1 MANSSNKLCDQ
12 KLIPAYID
20 GELDD
25 ALQSLF
31 EAHIECCAECRDEL
45 RVHQQFICALDS
57 VFINDTE
64 VSIPADFSRIVA
76 ARAVSD
82 MSGVRTAAENRKAL
96 LICLILAITGFA
108 LIGATTRQMS
118 LSLLRSV
125 VAKVVAVVE
134 FAWATVYDSVA
145 SVAVISRVISRKFI
159 IETGNLGLVFVLFAF
174 SVLLLS
180 RLIANYHRTGA
191 VE

>member
-12 KLIPAYID
+12 NLIPAYID
-20 GELDD
+20 GDLDD
-25 ALQSLF
+25 AVQSLF
-31 EAHIECCAECRDEL
+31 EAHIECCADCRDEL

-57 VFINDTE
+57 VFINDAE
-64 VSIPADFSRIVA
+64 VSVPADFSRIVA

-96 LICLILAITGFA
+96 LICLILAITGFG

-118 LSLLRSV
+118 FSLLRGL
-125 VAKVVAVVE
+125 VAKVFGVVE
-134 FAWATVYDSVA
+134 FAWSTLYDSVV
-145 SVAVISRVISRKFI
+145 SVAVVSRVICRKFI
-159 IETGNLGLVFVLFAF
+159 VETGNLGLVFVLFAF

-180 RLIANYHRTGA
+180 RLISNYHRTGA

>member
-1 MANSSNKLCDQ
+1 MMESSSKFCDQ
-12 KLIPAYID
+12 KLIAAYID
-20 GELDD
+20 GELDGPTQ
-25 ALQSLF
+25 ALF
-31 EAHIECCAECRDEL
+31 AAHLDSCTDCRDEL

-57 VFINDTE
+57 VFTNDAQLS
-64 VSIPADFSRIVA
+64 VPADFSRLVA

-82 MSGVRTAAENRKAL
+82 MSGVRTATENRKAL
-96 LICLILAITGFA
+96 IICLTLAITGFA

-118 LSLLRSV
+118 WTVGRNLFAKIVGV
-125 VAKVVAVVE
+125 VQ
-134 FAWATVYDSVA
+134 FAWNTFYDSVV

-159 IETGNLGLVFVLFAF
+159 IETGNLGLVFVVFAF